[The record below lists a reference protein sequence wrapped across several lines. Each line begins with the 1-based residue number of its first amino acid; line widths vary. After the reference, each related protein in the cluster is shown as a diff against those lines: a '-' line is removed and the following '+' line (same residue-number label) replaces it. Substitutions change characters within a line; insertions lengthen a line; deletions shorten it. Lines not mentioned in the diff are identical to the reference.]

1 MKKYQLAIYKITLL
15 FSVLINLFLIV
26 ILCIFIKDSV
36 MGNGEFFFTN
46 RNLYYFSAIILAFT
60 IFNTV
65 FTLELKKT
73 KNRQEK

>member
-36 MGNGEFFFTN
+36 MGNGDFFFTN

-65 FTLELKKT
+65 FILELKKT

>member
-1 MKKYQLAIYKITLL
+1 
-15 FSVLINLFLIV
+15 
-26 ILCIFIKDSV
+26 
-36 MGNGEFFFTN
+36 MGNGDFFFTN

-65 FTLELKKT
+65 FILELKKT